1 MFFIVYFASDY
12 TLKHSKYDI
21 FKLFFERTMFFVVY
35 FASDYTLKN
44 KLDVCFI
51 VIKNIRNI
59 CGILTSQIADILLDI
74 Q

>member
-1 MFFIVYFASDY
+1 MFFI
-12 TLKHSKYDI
+12 
-21 FKLFFERTMFFVVY
+21 VY